1 MWKCCLY
8 FIRIMIEFRPPHPFN
23 LTSLFLTN
31 ALLAYYDYFKT
42 WWQRC
47 VFEIL
52 CLRVQVIC
60 NGYGVNSWSFTLT
73 VASENSCAISLSI
86 KRWNCLIL
94 KAHARFQ
101 HTHTHTHVFLCN
113 NFMMHLPLFLR
124 FLWYD
129 YVA

>member
-8 FIRIMIEFRPPHPFN
+8 FIRIMIDLRPPHPFN

-31 ALLAYYDYFKT
+31 SLLAYKDYFKT

-47 VFEIL
+47 VLWNIMFAGSSHMQRIWCKL
-52 CLRVQVIC
+52 MIIHANNCLRKSLC
-60 NGYGVNSWSFTLT
+60 DLT
-73 VASENSCAISLSI
+73 FHKTMALPNFKSTCKIPT
-86 KRWNCLIL
+86 
-94 KAHARFQ
+94 Q
-101 HTHTHTHVFLCN
+101 THTHVFLCN